1 LLLLLSL
8 LLLFL
13 LCQSKLLVE
22 AMNRDGNGGKP
33 LSSPRGSAAD
43 ANSSNWRNSVT
54 HKNAPPPSTQRRDKV
69 LPKASEVIGSDGDTR
84 TIFERARASIR
95 LRTVRAPE
103 SREIWKQVVQSAW
116 FDCLIGVVIVFNA
129 AGIGIELTLQ
139 LEGKSTMP
147 TQILENFCIVAY
159 IAELGCRVFAI
170 GFVCFRDHWVQF
182 DTFLISMGVLVNWI
196 LDPILGPAA
205 SSAFGPL
212 MILRTARLL
221 RLAKMMRLFK
231 RFREFWILVRGIM
244 TCATM
249 MVYVFLVLFLCIYVF
264 SCLAIEL
271 ITMNTLNEEDEEFR
285 EQVQKYFRSLP
296 NTMMTLVRF
305 ACLDNTS
312 EVYGILVE
320 KDAWLSVYFVFL
332 ILVISLVFFHLTGAV
347 IFSTTMDTNAEEE
360 DVAKGL
366 EMDKWANLVKD
377 LKEMFSRMDADG
389 SGFLSRAEFE
399 HIHPSDMKML
409 SRALGGGFSPGQIFD
424 SLDVDRSGEVSITE
438 LFDGIWDV
446 ISSKD
451 KLGTKRMEKQVELMH
466 VRMSE
471 MSAVQQSF
479 MLTHKTLEGQIALLV
494 EEMRLTRVTTAAKL
508 RVLAAAPKVAASKVA
523 ARCDSKSTTEPESLP
538 EAPNGSKRKQI
549 MDAVL

>member
-1 LLLLLSL
+1 GCWGELLL
-8 LLLFL
+8 
-13 LCQSKLLVE
+13 
-22 AMNRDGNGGKP
+22 R
-33 LSSPRGSAAD
+33 
-43 ANSSNWRNSVT
+43 
-54 HKNAPPPSTQRRDKV
+54 
-69 LPKASEVIGSDGDTR
+69 
-84 TIFERARASIR
+84 
-95 LRTVRAPE
+95 
-103 SREIWKQVVQSAW
+103 SAW

-320 KDAWLSVYFVFL
+320 KDNWLSVYFVFL

-366 EMDKWANLVKD
+366 EMDN
-377 LKEMFSRMDADG
+377 RMDADG
-389 SGFLSRAEFE
+389 SGFLSRLGFAE
-399 HIHPSDMKML
+399 
-409 SRALGGGFSPGQIFD
+409 
-424 SLDVDRSGEVSITE
+424 
-438 LFDGIWDV
+438 
-446 ISSKD
+446 
-451 KLGTKRMEKQVELMH
+451 
-466 VRMSE
+466 
-471 MSAVQQSF
+471 
-479 MLTHKTLEGQIALLV
+479 
-494 EEMRLTRVTTAAKL
+494 
-508 RVLAAAPKVAASKVA
+508 
-523 ARCDSKSTTEPESLP
+523 
-538 EAPNGSKRKQI
+538 
-549 MDAVL
+549 

>member
-1 LLLLLSL
+1 
-8 LLLFL
+8 
-13 LCQSKLLVE
+13 
-22 AMNRDGNGGKP
+22 MNRDGNGGKP

-54 HKNAPPPSTQRRDKV
+54 HKNAPPPRTQRRDKV

-116 FDCLIGVVIVFNA
+116 FDSLIGVVIVFNA

-182 DTFLISMGVLVNWI
+182 DTFLIFMGVLVNWI